1 MLITQTLLQE
11 FLTETK
17 ADSAIIFDATGVV
30 ILAENIDFEDSV
42 SAMSNAIISMCNKFL
57 SDLEKQELKQLIVK
71 TADSTIVFTKINTE
85 KTVAVFI
92 NAASNFGI
100 FLHQVDALAKKL
112 N

>member
-11 FLTETK
+11 FIAESK
-17 ADSAIIFDATGVV
+17 SDSVIVFDSSGKV
-30 ILAENIDFEDSV
+30 ILAENLNFEDSV
-42 SAMSNAIISMCNKFL
+42 AAMSNAIISMCNKFL
-57 SDLEKQELKQLIVK
+57 SDLEKQELKQLITK
-71 TADSTIVFTKINTE
+71 TSDSIIVFTKINNE
-85 KTVAVFI
+85 KTVAVFN